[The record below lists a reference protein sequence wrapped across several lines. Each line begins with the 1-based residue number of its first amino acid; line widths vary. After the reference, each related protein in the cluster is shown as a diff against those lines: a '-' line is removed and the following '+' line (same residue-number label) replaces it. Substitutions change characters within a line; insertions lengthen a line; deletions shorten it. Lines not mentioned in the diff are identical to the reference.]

1 MKWYVWVS
9 MVLMGLVAFSA
20 VFISNING
28 ADTYNGQTNFATEN
42 AYSAFKQELI
52 NTNANYFSGS
62 NPPSVYV
69 DVLNQQPPILIKFQ
83 ITVDKGVNFSYGT
96 KSTALQNSL
105 IEMVTVTLVAMFA
118 AFIVWLFILIER
130 GD

>member
-105 IEMVTVTLVAMFA
+105 IEMVAVTLVAMSA
-118 AFIVWLFILIER
+118 TFIVWLFILIER

>member
-62 NPPSVYV
+62 NHPSVYV

>member
-69 DVLNQQPPILIKFQ
+69 DVLSQQPPILIKFQ

>member
-28 ADTYNGQTNFATEN
+28 ADTYNGQINFATEN

-105 IEMVTVTLVAMFA
+105 IKMVAVTLAAMFA